1 MINFP
6 LVANN
11 KDCRPIREGLRGTR
25 VPINSTDYQKRLV
38 RAPDHKNMLRKIF
51 RKIVAGFIFLALGAC
66 EDSLMQKN
74 PSTIDGK
81 IFEDTGRDTGQDGP
95 SDEEAAPG
103 NIYPYPDIIE
113 REFIPT
119 VREFA
124 DTKCLAWRITWPSY
138 DPDDGSDMIPTV
150 WSRKTGALNSFDY
163 LNATSPQNTY
173 NGTMSL
179 YYLNRLEAVNS
190 LWTELD
196 YSFSG
201 FDNIEPIIFEK
212 SDWTLPVIIDRVTSR
227 PGLFESYWPG
237 GGVSEI
243 EYEEGDFFQFY
254 MNTVDLYGGVRIV
267 SLTPRIIEVYLAVP
281 ND

>member
-1 MINFP
+1 MFN
-6 LVANN
+6 
-11 KDCRPIREGLRGTR
+11 
-25 VPINSTDYQKRLV
+25 
-38 RAPDHKNMLRKIF
+38 RAIIKIACVG
-51 RKIVAGFIFLALGAC
+51 IIFLSIGAC
-66 EDSLMQKN
+66 EDNLIQRN
-74 PSTIDGK
+74 PPTVGGK
-81 IFEDTGRDTGQDGP
+81 IFEDGGRDGP
-95 SDEEAAPG
+95 NDEKTPG
-103 NIYPYPDIIE
+103 ENYPYPEIIK

-119 VREFA
+119 ISEFVHL
-124 DTKCLAWRITWPSY
+124 KCIAWRITWPWY
-138 DPDDGSDMIPTV
+138 DSDDGSGIIPTV
-150 WSRKTGALNSFDY
+150 WSRKTAALNSFDY

-201 FDNIEPIIFEK
+201 FDNIEPIVFAE

-237 GGVSEI
+237 GNLSEI
-243 EYEEGDFFQFY
+243 EYEEGDFIQFY
-254 MNTVDLYGGVRIV
+254 MSTADLYGGVRIV
-267 SLTPRIIEVYLAVP
+267 SMAPRIIEVYLVVP